1 MTAETEVHEPATE
14 IGLSL
19 YQYRSC
25 PYCAMTSHAINQM
38 GMNIE
43 HRDILMQPEYRAEL
57 MQEGGSSQVPC
68 LRIEKDDGKTEWL
81 YESMDII
88 EYLRGRS
95 E

>member
-1 MTAETEVHEPATE
+1 MTQETELNEPATKK
-14 IGLSL
+14 GLSL

-25 PYCAMTSHAINQM
+25 PYCAMTSYAIKQM
-38 GMNIE
+38 GLNIE

-68 LRIEKDDGKTEWL
+68 LRIEKDDGETQWL
-81 YESMDII
+81 YESTDII
-88 EYLRGRS
+88 EYLRGSS